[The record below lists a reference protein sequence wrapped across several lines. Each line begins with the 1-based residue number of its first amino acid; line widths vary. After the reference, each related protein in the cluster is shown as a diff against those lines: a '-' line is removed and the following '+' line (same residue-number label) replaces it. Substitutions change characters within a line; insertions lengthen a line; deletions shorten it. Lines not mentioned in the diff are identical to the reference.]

1 MERASL
7 PSVRIRYLDKRS
19 VRAALDDYVHRITR
33 KHPEIRRILLFGSL
47 ARDEAVPG
55 SDVDILIEL
64 SSCEEAF
71 LQRIPHFLPSHFPVG
86 MDVFPYTSEELET
99 MLQEGNHFVRHA
111 LREGVEIFSRCQD
124 IKPSQQ
130 VPPSS

>member
-1 MERASL
+1 
-7 PSVRIRYLDKRS
+7 